1 MEEVLVLE
9 TLKTLRQMEK
19 ERNTKRKKGT
29 TMSRNTGRFLN
40 TYLTEPKSVDLIA
53 INKLNV
59 INLMKIKSIT

>member
-1 MEEVLVLE
+1 MLVL
-9 TLKTLRQMEK
+9 KTFRWTEK

-40 TYLTEPKSVDLIA
+40 IYLTERKSVDLIT

-59 INLMKIKSIT
+59 INLMKIISIT

>member
-1 MEEVLVLE
+1 
-9 TLKTLRQMEK
+9 MEK

-40 TYLTEPKSVDLIA
+40 KYLTEPKSVDLIT

-59 INLMKIKSIT
+59 INLMKIISIT